1 MSTVPSIEAIRSAAL
16 QLQPE
21 ARVELTHALVESL
34 SHLSETE
41 IAGLWLAE
49 AERRDA
55 EMESGAIVGIPGAE
69 VFCRIHA
76 LYGK

>member
-1 MSTVPSIEAIRSAAL
+1 MSTIPSIESIRAAAL

-34 SHLSETE
+34 SGLSEAE
-41 IAGLWLAE
+41 IAELWLAE

-55 EMESGAIVGIPGAE
+55 EMESGAIVGIPGTE
-69 VFCRIHA
+69 VFVRIRA
-76 LYGK
+76 LFSK

>member
-1 MSTVPSIEAIRSAAL
+1 MNTVPSIESIRAAAL

-34 SHLSETE
+34 SGLSEAE
-41 IAGLWLAE
+41 IADLWLAE

-69 VFCRIHA
+69 VFRRIRAH
-76 LYGK
+76 YGK

>member
-1 MSTVPSIEAIRSAAL
+1 MSTIPSIESIRAAAL

-34 SHLSETE
+34 SGLSEAE
-41 IAGLWLAE
+41 IAELWLAE

-55 EMESGAIVGIPGAE
+55 EMESGAIVGIPGTE
-69 VFCRIHA
+69 VFGRIRA
-76 LYGK
+76 LFSK